1 MKAAFITEVQYEK
14 VHLIFTDCFV
24 TENFENYLYE
34 ESWDQN
40 ADTSIN
46 RN

>member
-1 MKAAFITEVQYEK
+1 MKKYILFSLTG
-14 VHLIFTDCFV
+14 CFV